1 MFSPY
6 SVNKLQRT
14 PLPALTFPA
23 PLLPTCALSPMQPFS
38 TADVSFCRQREAL
51 QGPGF
56 KQSDPFPP
64 YSSGAHGVKT
74 RSKTWKCKLLFQQ
87 KNENK
92 GTLDE
97 KSLAEF
103 GFWLRSISP
112 SVNCPSVPSCMFL
125 SKHSPAADEHGQET
139 RQWIKTD
146 QLRHSYTLRKTQ
158 RSILNNIPLKL

>member
-14 PLPALTFPA
+14 PLPALTLPA
-23 PLLPTCALSPMQPFS
+23 LLLPTYALSPMQPFS

-87 KNENK
+87 KNENRGHSMRK
-92 GTLDE
+92 VWQSLD
-97 KSLAEF
+97 F
-103 GFWLRSISP
+103 GSGQSPHQWTAHRCHRARSSASTALQLMNMARKP
-112 SVNCPSVPSCMFL
+112 GSGS
-125 SKHSPAADEHGQET
+125 
-139 RQWIKTD
+139 RQTNWDTPT
-146 QLRHSYTLRKTQ
+146 H
-158 RSILNNIPLKL
+158 